1 MNLAK
6 QSDSSVPELAPS
18 HLWSEKVY
26 IGEWGPAGAGTIDV
40 TEKATGKVIGTVGR
54 ASAQDVARAASM
66 ARDAQ
71 PAWAALPGPERGD
84 ILRAVSRLIQEH
96 AAQICSQLVRETGA
110 IGPKAHVEVDLAARE
125 VLEAAA
131 LATQPPGLLLASA
144 TGTRRSIARRIPMG
158 IVGAIVPWNSPFL
171 LALRALGPAL
181 VTGNAVLLKPD
192 PQSPICGGVLFAQL
206 FAAAKLP
213 RGLLH
218 VLPGGADTGEALVR
232 DPLVKMISFTGST
245 RTGRQVGSTAG
256 GLLKRVSLELGGSNP
271 YIVLDDANIE
281 TAASAGAF
289 GSFFHQGQICMNVG
303 CHIVQE
309 SIVSSYTD
317 NLVRRAEKLRVGDPS
332 RDEVHLGP
340 IINERQAANVE
351 RIVQESVAQGARIL
365 TGGKRRGLFFEPTVL
380 DRVRPGMPVFDEEIF
395 GPVAPIVSFRTD
407 EEAINLGNGT
417 EYGLSAAV
425 VSPNLARAQ
434 RIADRLHAGMVHI
447 NDQTLIHEVYG
458 PIGGIGASGNG
469 YKYSSVTNA
478 DLFTEWQWLS
488 IQSEVPHYPF

>member
-1 MNLAK
+1 MNRAI
-6 QSDSSVPELAPS
+6 QSHSPVPELAPS
-18 HLWSEKVY
+18 QLWSEKVY
-26 IGEWGPAGAGTIDV
+26 VGGWGPSGAGTIDV
-40 TEKATGKVIGTVGR
+40 TEKATGTVIGTIGR
-54 ASAQDVARAASM
+54 ASAQDGARAASM
-66 ARDAQ
+66 AREAQ

-84 ILRAVSRLIQEH
+84 VLRTVSRLIQEH
-96 AAQICSQLVRETGA
+96 SAEICVQLVRETGA
-110 IGPKAHVEVDLAARE
+110 IAPKAHVEVELAARE

-144 TGTRRSIARRIPMG
+144 TATRRSIARRIPMG

-181 VTGNAVLLKPD
+181 ATGNAVLLKPD
-192 PQSPICGGVLFAQL
+192 PQSPICGGVFFAQL
-206 FAAAKLP
+206 FEAAKLP

-218 VLPGGADTGEALVR
+218 VLPGGAEPGEALVR
-232 DPLVKMISFTGST
+232 DPLVKMISFTGSS
-245 RTGRQVGSTAG
+245 RTGRQVGATAG

-271 YIVLDDANIE
+271 YIVLDDANVE
-281 TAASAGAF
+281 AAAGAGSF
-289 GSFFHQGQICMNVG
+289 GSFFHQGQICMSVG
-303 CHIVQE
+303 CHIVHE
-309 SIVSSYTD
+309 GIVAGYTD
-317 NLVRRAEKLRVGDPS
+317 NLVRRAQALRVGDPS
-332 RDEVHLGP
+332 RGEVHLGP
-340 IINERQAANVE
+340 LINERQAANVE
-351 RIVQESVAQGARIL
+351 RIIRESVAQGARLL
-365 TGGKRRGLFFEPTVL
+365 TGGNRRGLFFEPTVL

-407 EEAINLGNGT
+407 EEAIKLGNGT

-434 RIADRLHAGMVHI
+434 RIADRLHAGIVHI

-478 DLFTEWQWLS
+478 DLFTEWQWLT
-488 IQSEVPHYPF
+488 IQSEVPRYPF